1 MFWPD
6 EVREPAF
13 ETLETEVEVTQAEVE
28 MAGMIIDNLTDSF
41 DPSAWN
47 DESREA
53 VEAAAQAK
61 IDGKEIVSPEAAEP
75 TAVVDLMDALKAS
88 VDATKRKSA

>member
-1 MFWPD
+1 MTD
-6 EVREPAF
+6 
-13 ETLETEVEVTQAEVE
+13 AEVE
-28 MAGMIIDNLTDSF
+28 MAGMIIDNLTAAF

-53 VEAAAQAK
+53 VEVAAQAK
-61 IDGKEIVSPEAAEP
+61 IDGKEIVSPESPEP

-88 VDATKRKSA
+88 VDATRKKSA